1 MEEKQE
7 KKQNPEFKGNLGFIW
22 LTGILVILLGC
33 TVVYTLKITKD
44 NNELKQEQQR
54 QASQIRAINN
64 QYTVQ
69 ESNANETKNEI
80 VSTKTNE
87 TTQKEVVTKEM
98 TSDEKYKI
106 FAKNLKKAV
115 SKYDSKEK
123 NANVMGS
130 SGDFPFEIE
139 LLSNGNL
146 SIEFYDKKTNKK
158 YGTKTLA
165 KNVLAVNVVE
175 EGNGGYRTPY
185 FICEDGTVGRA
196 NVDESILNKEKKIKV
211 EYKINKLKN
220 IVSIVSGGGGFAMG
234 GAWNPIFID
243 IDGKIYE

>member
-54 QASQIRAINN
+54 QAFQIREINN
-64 QYTVQ
+64 QYTAQ
-69 ESNANETKNEI
+69 QSNNTTSNEI
-80 VSTKTNE
+80 TETQSNEDTKE
-87 TTQKEVVTKEM
+87 KAVTKEM
-98 TSDEKYKI
+98 SSDEKYKI

-220 IVSIVSGGGGFAMG
+220 IVSIVSGGGGFAMS
-234 GAWNPIFID
+234 GACNPIFID